1 LCRIIRHLGSGIRR
15 AVRQSK
21 TILAKIILLF
31 FEIAFVL
38 VYIGSKIGFCSALAA
53 ERGGQ
58 SATNLNMNTLTLCP
72 FIGFDCLK
80 HTKRTPGA
88 VKKYDRIF
96 SDKTI
101 IR

>member
-1 LCRIIRHLGSGIRR
+1 MAASF

-21 TILAKIILLF
+21 TILA
-31 FEIAFVL
+31 EV
-38 VYIGSKIGFCSALAA
+38 GFCDALAA

-58 SATNLNMNTLTLCP
+58 SATNLDMNTLTLCP
-72 FIGFDCLK
+72 FISRLFE
-80 HTKRTPGA
+80 HAKRTSGA

-96 SDKTI
+96 PDQTI